1 MTDQVVTRR
10 ASVFSRRAALL
21 TGSQVA
27 LFGVVLGRLYQLQVV
42 ERDRF
47 AEMADENRV
56 SARLYAPSRGRILD
70 RHGVPLAVNR
80 NTYRVTFV
88 PELSGSLDATL
99 DALGEMISLD
109 DAERQRVQRDI
120 RRRRRFTPVTIRD
133 DLSWEEVAQV
143 AVNMAD
149 LPGVA
154 IDEGLVRD
162 YPLSRNLAHIVGY
175 VGLVSEQDLTGDP
188 LLEVPGMRV
197 GRTGVERS
205 LDVALR
211 GRAGSVDL
219 EVNAG
224 GRPVR
229 ELARREAEPGLD
241 VILTVD
247 SDLQRYVSQ
256 ALRRE
261 QSAAA
266 VLMDVRSGAV
276 LALASQPNYDPADFE
291 RGIREDIWQAL
302 MTDIRTP
309 LVNKAVQGQY
319 APGSTFKMMVAL
331 AALEAGVIGLNDR
344 VSCHGYL
351 DWGDNRFHCWK
362 RGGHGAMDLVSALA
376 ESCDVYFYELSL
388 RVGADRIADMARR
401 FSIGALTGIDL
412 PGERAGLA
420 PNRAW
425 KQTTHNQPWVQGDT
439 VVYGIGQGYVLSTP
453 LQLATMMARLVNG
466 GVAVEPHITRDR
478 IVDRRLAPRPTRY
491 PSMGIPR
498 QWLAA
503 VTRGMRAVVND
514 PRGTAH
520 AARID
525 IAGLSM
531 GGKTGTSQVRRI
543 RAEERERGTRQEE
556 LPWRER
562 HHALFVGYGPIEDPR
577 FAVSVVVEHGGGGS
591 GVAAPIARDI
601 LIEAQRSLRGLPQAA
616 LRESQQTGQANPR

>member
-1 MTDQVVTRR
+1 MTEQVTRR
-10 ASVFSRRAALL
+10 AAVFSRRAALV
-21 TGSQVA
+21 TSAQVG
-27 LFGVVLGRLYQLQVV
+27 LFGLVLGRLYQLQVL

-47 AEMADENRV
+47 VEMADENRV
-56 SARLYAPSRGRILD
+56 SPRLYAPSRGRILD

-80 NTYRVTFV
+80 NTYRVTFI
-88 PELSGSLDATL
+88 PELSASLDATL
-99 DALGEMISLD
+99 DALGEIISLD
-109 DAERQRVQRDI
+109 DSERQRIQRDI

-143 AVNMAD
+143 ALNIPD

-162 YPLSRNLAHIVGY
+162 YPLGRSMAHIVGY
-175 VGLVSEQDLTGDP
+175 VGLVAEQDLTGDP

-197 GRTGVERS
+197 GRTGIERS

-219 EVNAG
+219 EVNAA

-247 SDLQRYVSQ
+247 NELQRFTTR
-256 ALRRE
+256 ALQRE
-261 QSAAA
+261 QSASA
-266 VLMDVRSGAV
+266 VLMDVRSGAI

-291 RGIREDIWQAL
+291 RAIREDIWQAL
-302 MTDIRTP
+302 LSDIRTP
-309 LVNKAVQGQY
+309 LINKAVQGQY
-319 APGSTFKMMVAL
+319 APGSTFKMMVGL
-331 AALEAGVIGLNDR
+331 AALEAGVVGVGDR
-344 VSCHGYL
+344 FSCPGHL

-362 RGGHGAMDLVSALA
+362 RGGHGAMELVSALI
-376 ESCDVYFYELSL
+376 ESCDVYFYELAL

-401 FSIGALTGIDL
+401 FGLGTPTGVDL
-412 PGERAGLA
+412 PGERGGLM
-420 PNRAW
+420 PTRAW
-425 KQTTHNQPWVQGDT
+425 KQATHQQPWVQGDT
-439 VVYGIGQGYVLSTP
+439 VVYGIGQGYVLATP
-453 LQLATMMARLVNG
+453 LQLATMTARLVNG
-466 GVAVEPHITRDR
+466 GFAVEPHIVRDR
-478 IVDRRLAPRPTRY
+478 IVDRRTVARGGRPPSLNIPRP
-491 PSMGIPR
+491 
-498 QWLAA
+498 WLAA

-525 IAGLSM
+525 IAGFSM

-543 RAEERERGTRQEE
+543 RAEERERGTRQED

-562 HHALFVGYGPIEDPR
+562 HHALFVGYGPVDDPR
-577 FAVSVVVEHGGGGS
+577 FAVAVVVEHGGGGS

-601 LIEAQRSLRGLPQAA
+601 LIEAQRSLRSPAQSA
-616 LRESQQTGQANPR
+616 LRDSQQTGQASPR